1 MFERAILHSYGPCDA
16 AGVQRHQVSVSLF
29 LAFTVLLFLAFTMYF
44 ATYMYMYIEMKI

>member
-1 MFERAILHSYGPCDA
+1 MFERAIPHSYGPCDA

-44 ATYMYMYIEMKI
+44 ATYMYIEMKI